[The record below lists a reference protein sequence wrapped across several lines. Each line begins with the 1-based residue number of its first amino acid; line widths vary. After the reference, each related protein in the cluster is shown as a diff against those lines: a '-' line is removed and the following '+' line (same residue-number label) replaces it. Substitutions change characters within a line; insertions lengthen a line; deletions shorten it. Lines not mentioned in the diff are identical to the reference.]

1 MKTSNQRPVRRI
13 LRHLALAEPCNGVR
27 MLTAPLC
34 RPRCSLL
41 STLLLLGLAACGGD
55 EATHYLLLVSP

>member
-1 MKTSNQRPVRRI
+1 MNFGNQRPVWRI
-13 LRHLALAEPCNGVR
+13 LCNLALAEPCNGVR

-34 RPRCSLL
+34 RPRRSLL

-55 EATHYLLLVSP
+55 EAIQYLLLVSP